1 MFSCVQAAAPYEFS
15 SDELPTGYSTPPDV
29 TLIESGMLL
38 DEDEITA
45 PPFSPISIPSLQ
57 NSPLQNTSTPIH
69 TCTSLNSELSLCQ
82 QRLSITPT
90 QLPVAEC
97 HTNQW
102 EGFIVVGDNID
113 KMVHARHQTLTSQN
127 RSLHYFNSYA
137 VLDRCDFSHLSDQHT
152 LPDLP
157 SYDVTKLLPSQR
169 DLDRL
174 VEDFSVLVGRMLTTH
189 VPGFS
194 VYKCCSIQH
203 ITHQYYA
210 EMSKKSHVVSFLSV
224 NADIHDCSI
233 VKIGSSWNHTEK

>member
-1 MFSCVQAAAPYEFS
+1 
-15 SDELPTGYSTPPDV
+15 
-29 TLIESGMLL
+29 
-38 DEDEITA
+38 
-45 PPFSPISIPSLQ
+45 
-57 NSPLQNTSTPIH
+57 
-69 TCTSLNSELSLCQ
+69 
-82 QRLSITPT
+82 
-90 QLPVAEC
+90 
-97 HTNQW
+97 
-102 EGFIVVGDNID
+102 
-113 KMVHARHQTLTSQN
+113 MV
-127 RSLHYFNSYA
+127 F
-137 VLDRCDFSHLSDQHT
+137 DRCDFSHLSDHHT

-157 SYDVTKLLPSQR
+157 SYDITKPLPSQR